1 MEASSVSINW
11 GELSEETH
19 ADRRDGK
26 RIALTYG
33 IEVRGVDESQAF
45 YVCDAKTRNVS
56 EHGCCFEI
64 NRQIKKGEV
73 VSLQVMRHS
82 PKGELQC
89 TKALIFRICWVTR
102 EGELW
107 LAGAEMAEQEKPWG
121 IDFPP
126 KGTPL
131 KTR

>member
-1 MEASSVSINW
+1 MDASSVSINW
-11 GELSEETH
+11 AELSEEAR

-26 RIALTYG
+26 RVNLQYG
-33 IEVRGVDESQAF
+33 IEVRGVDESKAF

-56 EHGCCFEI
+56 EHGCCIEI
-64 NRQIKKGEV
+64 DRKIEKGEV

-82 PKGELQC
+82 PTGELQS

-107 LAGAEMAEQEKPWG
+107 LAGAEMADQEKPWG
-121 IDFPP
+121 IAFPP

-131 KTR
+131 KSR